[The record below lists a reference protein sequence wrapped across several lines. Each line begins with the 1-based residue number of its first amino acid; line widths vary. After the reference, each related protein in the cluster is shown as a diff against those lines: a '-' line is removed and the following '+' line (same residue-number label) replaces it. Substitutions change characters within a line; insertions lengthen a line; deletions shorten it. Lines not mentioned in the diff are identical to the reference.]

1 MKVWQEKSGHLCSPD
16 AKLSQYFIRS
26 VLVVFRLVSKKN
38 RDMLSIRSDVYTEV
52 NIKLQYFGG
61 VPQLSLVDG
70 CQCFGGPYYLHHQ
83 MKAVA
88 FDSPKCQ

>member
-1 MKVWQEKSGHLCSPD
+1 
-16 AKLSQYFIRS
+16 
-26 VLVVFRLVSKKN
+26 
-38 RDMLSIRSDVYTEV
+38 MLSIRSDVYTEV